1 MSNINRNIILENIFD
16 IESREEHY
24 LALEIKRD
32 ELIKELQSLSSNVP
46 VIIEEN
52 KKMLVFRHNNNDYID
67 KYNAELAKVTSE
79 QEVLINNIRSSMKE
93 VAEKLA
99 FTEKYKIMKKNLNLS
114 REELMNI
121 IFDEIIEEKLKEV
134 ELVI

>member
-1 MSNINRNIILENIFD
+1 
-16 IESREEHY
+16 
-24 LALEIKRD
+24 
-32 ELIKELQSLSSNVP
+32 
-46 VIIEEN
+46 
-52 KKMLVFRHNNNDYID
+52 MLVFRHNNNDYID
-67 KYNAELAKVTSE
+67 KYNAELAKVNSE

-121 IFDEIIEEKLKEV
+121 IFDEIIKEKLKEV